1 MANKGIV
8 YVLDGAGGVAL
19 FSSVVMRVLSALPYE
34 VQRFNWGVGFGK
46 LLSDLTN
53 RSNIEA
59 RAVELSRLIS
69 DYHNKNVG
77 HQVFI
82 VAKSAGSAV
91 ALMSLVDL
99 PPESVERVI
108 LLSPAVSPSFNLD
121 QVLHAVRR
129 DLVSFWSP
137 LDLLFLGWGTMLFG
151 TADGVRGKS
160 AGLTGFKTNGDP
172 IEKLK
177 QIKWQPSMM
186 KFFNFGDHW
195 GTSMPPFIRHY
206 VLPLVADS

>member
-1 MANKGIV
+1 MVSKGIV

-19 FSSVVMRVLSALPYE
+19 FSSVVRHTLAALPYE

-53 RSNIEA
+53 LGNIQT
-59 RAVELSRLIS
+59 RAAELSRLIS
-69 DYHNKNVG
+69 EYRAAHVG

-91 ALMSLVDL
+91 ALMALMDL
-99 PPESVERVI
+99 PPETVDRVI
-108 LLSPAVSPSFNLD
+108 LLSPAVSPSFNLE

-151 TADGVRGKS
+151 TADGVFGKS

-177 QIKWQPSMM
+177 QIKWQPAMM
-186 KFFNFGDHW
+186 RTFNFGDHW
-195 GTSMPPFIRHY
+195 GTSMPPFIRQY
-206 VLPLVADS
+206 VLPLLAES